1 MTTHH
6 SRKQE
11 NGLQGCKDRLGLNPR
26 LSDYRWLIDQVERL
40 TKNLAGLQELA
51 DEHAWTEN
59 NPSRYAKVV
68 EDRDIWVSNAKAWDK
83 ARMKAEKERDGFRD
97 ANDFLG
103 NGFKRVVKERDEAIA
118 RLKDAEKVVA
128 AGRKLMF
135 VAERTHG
142 GVSGKIINAEEY
154 RKTLKAYDKAREG
167 R

>member
-68 EDRDIWVSNAKAWDK
+68 EDRDIWIANAKAWDK
-83 ARMKAEKERDGFRD
+83 KRMAAEKERDGFRD

-118 RLKDAEKVVA
+118 QVKMMLKAFGHIHEGPDDKCRQCGLGIREKIHSAVVA
-128 AGRKLMF
+128 ESK
-135 VAERTHG
+135 E
-142 GVSGKIINAEEY
+142 KNQ
-154 RKTLKAYDKAREG
+154 
-167 R
+167 